1 VPAAV
6 ACGVTNPRPY
16 DLRHSFVSLL
26 IHEGRSVVEVARQAG
41 HSPKMALDTYAHVF
55 DEFALEDRLPADEQ
69 VRRARSA
76 EDVPVSY
83 LDESADETENA
94 NPLQTG
100 DGRYWTRTSD
110 PLLVRQVL

>member
-1 VPAAV
+1 MILVLSIA
-6 ACGVTNPRPY
+6 
-16 DLRHSFVSLL
+16 
-26 IHEGRSVVEVARQAG
+26 IEVARQAG

-55 DEFALEDRLPADEQ
+55 DEFALEDRLPAEEQ
-69 VRRARSA
+69 IRRARSA
-76 EDVPVSY
+76 EDAPVSY
-83 LDESADETENA
+83 LDESAGERATA